1 MQEVDLAIGENAID
15 IISNSIRNLEKI
27 ESFDSKYQETA
38 NNLKSAYY
46 ELQEVSR
53 DITNYKDEVDFDENE
68 QKQIEERLDLIF
80 SLKRKAVSVIK
91 NTGSRSG
98 NKLMRILKKGS
109 SKTNPKDLI
118 G

>member
-1 MQEVDLAIGENAID
+1 MQVNSSNGSLQQRFFSGTGSIGGIHLPDFND
-15 IISNSIRNLEKI
+15 
-27 ESFDSKYQETA
+27 KY
-38 NNLKSAYY
+38 
-46 ELQEVSR
+46 
-53 DITNYKDEVDFDENE
+53 
-68 QKQIEERLDLIF
+68 IF
-80 SLKRKAVSVIK
+80 SKKKSGVSEK

>member
-1 MQEVDLAIGENAID
+1 M
-15 IISNSIRNLEKI
+15 
-27 ESFDSKYQETA
+27 
-38 NNLKSAYY
+38 
-46 ELQEVSR
+46 
-53 DITNYKDEVDFDENE
+53 TN
-68 QKQIEERLDLIF
+68 IF
-80 SLKRKAVSVIK
+80 SLKRKAVLVIK

>member
-1 MQEVDLAIGENAID
+1 MQVNSSNGSLQQRFFSGTGSIGGICRT
-15 IISNSIRNLEKI
+15 SM
-27 ESFDSKYQETA
+27 
-38 NNLKSAYY
+38 
-46 ELQEVSR
+46 
-53 DITNYKDEVDFDENE
+53 TN
-68 QKQIEERLDLIF
+68 IF

>member
-1 MQEVDLAIGENAID
+1 MQVNSSNGSLQQRFFSGTGSIGGIH
-15 IISNSIRNLEKI
+15 LP
-27 ESFDSKYQETA
+27 
-38 NNLKSAYY
+38 
-46 ELQEVSR
+46 
-53 DITNYKDEVDFDENE
+53 DFNDN
-68 QKQIEERLDLIF
+68 IF